1 MIAVPDILTTPRLR
15 LRRPKPTDAP
25 AVYEYGADPEVTRYM
40 DWPALTSP
48 EEALKATERALGRWE
63 AGEEYAWR
71 VTIKPADKPV
81 GGVSCSIE
89 AQRAEF
95 GFVLARPAWG
105 KGYATEA
112 ARAVFDWLVSLP
124 QVQRIQATCDVDNTA
139 SARVLQKLGM
149 TQAGL
154 LPKQIRR
161 PNLPGA
167 PVRDAI
173 VYSWVRAA

>member
-1 MIAVPDILTTPRLR
+1 MIAVPDTLNTPRLR
-15 LRRPKPTDAP
+15 LRRPKPGDAS
-25 AVYEYGADPEVTRYM
+25 AAYQYGADPEVVRYM

-48 EEALKATERALGRWE
+48 EDAIEATERALRRWE

-71 VTIKPADKPV
+71 ITIKPEDNPV
-81 GGVSCSIE
+81 GGVACSIE
-89 AQRAEF
+89 AQQAEF
-95 GFVLARPAWG
+95 GFLLARPVWG

-112 ARAVFDWLVSLP
+112 ARAVLDWLVSLP
-124 QVQRIQATCDVDNTA
+124 QVQRIRATCDVDNTA

-149 TQAGL
+149 THAGL
-154 LPKQIRR
+154 LPKQVRR

-173 VYSWVRAA
+173 AYFWVRAA